1 MLNWIKKSKCNF
13 AKFIR
18 QAGENY
24 GKEIAKD
31 TDRVKDT
38 DRTVRQTKDHIG

>member
-1 MLNWIKKSKCNF
+1 MLNWIKTSKCNF

-18 QAGENY
+18 RMGEDY

-31 TDRVKDT
+31 TDRVENT
-38 DRTVRQTKDHIG
+38 DRAV